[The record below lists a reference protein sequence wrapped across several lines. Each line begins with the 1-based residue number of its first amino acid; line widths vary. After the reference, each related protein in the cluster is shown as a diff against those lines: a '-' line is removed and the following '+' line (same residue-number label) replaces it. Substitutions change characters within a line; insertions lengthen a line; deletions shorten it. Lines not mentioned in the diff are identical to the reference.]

1 MVTTNALY
9 NKIFGNKFTVI
20 QTILQTTSNVPTNTG
35 GDMEA
40 DTGIQMLSPGSL
52 PGWV

>member
-1 MVTTNALY
+1 MLATNGLY

-20 QTILQTTSNVPTNTG
+20 QTILQATGDVPANTG
-35 GDMEA
+35 GGMEA
-40 DTGIQMLSPGSL
+40 DTGIQMRSPGSL

>member
-1 MVTTNALY
+1 MLTTNGLY
-9 NKIFGNKFTVI
+9 DKIFGNKFTVI
-20 QTILQTTSNVPTNTG
+20 QTILQTTGDVPAHTG

-40 DTGIQMLSPGSL
+40 DTGMQMRSPGSL